1 MKHSYSS
8 ISQFYIFSGAF
19 EAAAEALAVEAAE
32 AAEAAEAWAEVETVE
47 FEFNTSSMK
56 PLNETQLQLYLAVL
70 SFLLAF

>member
-19 EAAAEALAVEAAE
+19 EAAAEALAED
-32 AAEAAEAWAEVETVE
+32 ETTE

-56 PLNETQLQLYLAVL
+56 PLNETQLQFYLTVL